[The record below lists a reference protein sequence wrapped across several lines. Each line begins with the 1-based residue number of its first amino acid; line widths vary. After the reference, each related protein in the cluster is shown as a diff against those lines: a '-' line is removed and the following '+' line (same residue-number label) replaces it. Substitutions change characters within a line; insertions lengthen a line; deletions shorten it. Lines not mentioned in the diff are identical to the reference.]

1 MCVLSFIK
9 RLQSKKWSGCI
20 YLFKGFVTEGLESIK
35 RVWECLK
42 GVDFVLVLTL
52 DTPKELLDAD
62 CVSA

>member
-1 MCVLSFIK
+1 M
-9 RLQSKKWSGCI
+9 
-20 YLFKGFVTEGLESIK
+20 
-35 RVWECLK
+35 WECLK